1 MKVVRCSR
9 ESSETRTPGP
19 FFFIFC
25 ALGASE
31 SKTGGGNKKTKREGR
46 NRVVCEYSGVCRC
59 ILYLRSKYGRMHVI
73 SRFLFCFLFCP
84 ARISRLYLETI
95 RLHNGLALVSNHD
108 RRCQRR
114 KIKHSG

>member
-1 MKVVRCSR
+1 MRLAR
-9 ESSETRTPGP
+9 QGP

-46 NRVVCEYSGVCRC
+46 NRVVCEYPGVGRC

-73 SRFLFCFLFCP
+73 SRFHFVFFSALLG
-84 ARISRLYLETI
+84 YLDYIWKPSDCTTAS
-95 RLHNGLALVSNHD
+95 H
-108 RRCQRR
+108 
-114 KIKHSG
+114 